1 MIDEGKIFQAN
12 VTVFEENVLIFLL
25 IVFPNLRV
33 NRVERKYKL
42 LVLKQRG
49 FSKDLLFSFFGGF
62 LKRNFK
68 TV

>member
-49 FSKDLLFSFFGGF
+49 FSKDLLFSFFGVF
-62 LKRNFK
+62 
-68 TV
+68 